1 MFDAAPIRMERSRGR
16 AFVGFSGGRLAD
28 LRQEGSAKAMLP
40 RVFDGVPEVVFLNTS
55 GGLTSGDRLELA
67 LDAGAACRVVGTTQT
82 AERAYAAVSGA
93 AVVSVHLT
101 VGAGG
106 HLNWL
111 PQETILFQGAH
122 LQRNTRIDLAGDASC
137 VLAET
142 LVLGRAAMGETLEHL
157 TLVDRREVYREGRA
171 VLVEPFALGDA
182 TLAPHGALLGGAR
195 ALGFLAKVGPGAE
208 ALVEPLR
215 RALADG
221 DVRGAVSGW
230 DGKCVVRLLA
240 SDGWP
245 MRQAMG
251 RLIGMMTGR
260 PLPRVWQG

>member
-16 AFVGFSGGRLAD
+16 AFVGFAGGRLAD

-67 LDAGAACRVVGTTQT
+67 LDAGAGARIVATTQT
-82 AERAYAAVSGA
+82 AERAYAAVSGSA
-93 AVVSVHLT
+93 EVSVRLQ

-106 HLNWL
+106 HLDWL
-111 PQETILFQGAH
+111 PQETILFDRA
-122 LQRNTRIDLAGDASC
+122 DLARRTRVGLVGDASL
-137 VLAET
+137 VMAET
-142 LVLGRAAMGETLEHL
+142 LVLGRAAMGESLARL
-157 TLVDRREVYREGRA
+157 ALSDRREVYRDGRA
-171 VLVEPFALGDA
+171 VLVEPFALSDA
-182 TLAPHGALLGGAR
+182 VLAPRDALLGGAR
-195 ALGFLAKVGPGAE
+195 ALGFLAKVGAGAE

-215 RALADG
+215 RVLAEC
-221 DVRGAVSGW
+221 DVPGAVSGW

-240 SDGWP
+240 ADGWP
-245 MRQAMG
+245 LRRAMG

>member
-1 MFDAAPIRMERSRGR
+1 MFDAAPVRMERSRGR
-16 AFVGFSGGRLAD
+16 AFVGFAGGRLMD

-67 LDAGAACRVVGTTQT
+67 LDAGAGARVMATTQT
-82 AERAYAAVSGA
+82 AERAYAAMSGA
-93 AVVSVHLT
+93 AEVSVQMQ

-106 HLNWL
+106 HLDWL
-111 PQETILFQGAH
+111 PQETILFQGGH
-122 LQRNTRIDLAGDASC
+122 VRRSTRIDLAGDASC

-157 TLVDRREVYREGRA
+157 ALSDRREIYREGRA
-171 VLVEPFALGDA
+171 VLVEPFALGDE
-182 TLAPHGALLGGAR
+182 TLAPHGALLRGSR

-215 RALADG
+215 RVLADC
-221 DVRGAVSGW
+221 DVQGAVSGW

-240 SDGWP
+240 VDGWP
-245 MRQAMG
+245 MRQAMA
-251 RLIGMMTGR
+251 RLIGVMTGR
-260 PLPRVWQG
+260 PLPRVWQV